1 MFTRLFQGIR
11 LLLRKNKEPY
21 SSFYK
26 ILGFYPDNIRLY
38 EQALLHK
45 SSSVE
50 VEKGKWLNNERMEFL
65 GDAVLDAIVADVVYT
80 AFPTKREG
88 FLTNTRSK
96 IVSRETLNRVAIE
109 LGLDKFIVY
118 SIKLNNHNKCIYGN
132 ALEAFIAAIYLDKG
146 YDVCKKFVCGQI
158 IAKYLDIYAMAQ
170 KEVNFKSNLIEWSQ
184 KNKIDISFDLIESFC
199 DNDGNPVFQTQ
210 VTISGMQAGVGI
222 GYSKKESQQNA
233 AKMAVKKL
241 RTDKEFQRFI
251 IDLKKKKTGENTE
264 THEFDELPE
273 EEHEQEPDDLVCRTE
288 EPQTEPVR
296 KED

>member
-1 MFTRLFQGIR
+1 M
-11 LLLRKNKEPY
+11 LRKNKEPY

-273 EEHEQEPDDLVCRTE
+273 EEHEQEPDDSVCRSSVR
-288 EPQTEPVR
+288 QTEPVR

>member
-1 MFTRLFQGIR
+1 MFTRLYQRIR
-11 LLLRKNKEPY
+11 LLLHKNKEPY

-26 ILGFYPDNIRLY
+26 ILGFYPNDIQLY

-65 GDAVLDAIVADVVYT
+65 GDAILDAIVADVVYT
-80 AFPTKREG
+80 EFPTKREG
-88 FLTNTRSK
+88 YLTNTRSK
-96 IVSRETLNRVAIE
+96 IVSRETLNSIALE

-132 ALEAFIAAIYLDKG
+132 ALEAFIAAIYLDQG
-146 YDVCKKFVCGQI
+146 YDICKKFVCDVMI
-158 IAKYLDIYAMAQ
+158 KKHLDIYAMAQ

-184 KNKIDISFDLIESFC
+184 KNKIDITFDLIESFL
-199 DNDGNPVFQTQ
+199 DNEGNPVFQTQ
-210 VTISGMQAGVGI
+210 VNISGVQAGVGI

-241 RTDKEFQRFI
+241 RTDKEFQKFI
-251 IDLKKKKTGENTE
+251 IDLKKKRTGENTE
-264 THEFDELPE
+264 THEFDDLPQ
-273 EEHEQEPDDLVCRTE
+273 EEHEDPVEQRDTE
-288 EPQTEPVR
+288 TQSLS
-296 KED
+296 